1 MADLT
6 TTGLRVA
13 LEVARTGSI
22 TGAADRLGYTQSAV
36 SRQVAATERAAG
48 VALFERQARG
58 VRLTAA
64 GEVLVRHA
72 AVIVDGLAAL
82 EGELAGMRDRLG
94 GTLVVGAFP
103 TALATILPRAIRDLR
118 QRHPGLQ
125 VRIEE
130 GSSPQLVRKLTRG
143 RIELALVATGDGL
156 PDLDLAG
163 LTVQDVP
170 GRGEFGVAVSA
181 EHRFAHRQWVTP
193 AELADQT
200 WVAGASTAQTP
211 EFEAWPLLE
220 HPDIAYVVRDWPA
233 RLGLVAAGLG
243 IALVPGLAAD
253 LVPAGVRW
261 VPVRTS
267 DDDPRV
273 ERRLRVV
280 LRAEPGPG
288 AVALAES
295 IRARAERL
303 D

>member
-1 MADLT
+1 MTELT

-13 LEVARTGSI
+13 LEVARAGSI

-36 SRQVAATERAAG
+36 SRQVAAVERAAG

-58 VRLTAA
+58 VRLTPA

-72 AVIVDGLAAL
+72 AVVVDTLATL
-82 EGELAGMRDRLG
+82 DGELAGMRDRLS

-130 GSSPQLVRKLTRG
+130 GSSPVLVRKLARG
-143 RIELALVATGDGL
+143 QVEVALVATGDGL
-156 PDLDLAG
+156 PALDLSNF
-163 LTVQDVP
+163 TVQDLP
-170 GRGEFGVAVSA
+170 GRREFGVAVSA
-181 EHRFAHRQWVTP
+181 QHRFAHRDWVTP

-200 WVAGASTAQTP
+200 WVAGPSTSQTP

-220 HPDIAYVVRDWPA
+220 RPDVAYVVRDWPA
-233 RLGLVAAGLG
+233 RLGLVAAGLC
-243 IALVPGLAAD
+243 IALVPGLAAE

-261 VPVRTS
+261 VPVRPE
-267 DDDPRV
+267 DDTVRV
-273 ERRLRVV
+273 ERRVHVV
-280 LRAEPGPG
+280 MAAQSG
-288 AVALAES
+288 AGARALADS
-295 IRARAERL
+295 IRSQAGEL